1 MKTTILTAFLFST
14 LCALAQRPL
23 EYTNL
28 SKEDEVYPL
37 GKNTIARVT
46 VSSNP
51 DIHPYFKSFGVYLTP
66 AKIDTIED
74 KVFYHLHYI
83 VPQPGSRQT
92 LEIGATGF
100 TPLYLSLVLYTN
112 RWYRYNIYDPD
123 STIVDCYHQLT
134 REGEKLFRVGNYED
148 AKLKYE
154 ELSKTCSGLSNIEK
168 TNVDSKLKDIDSLI
182 IWKSMA
188 DNYVTSSDYSNAIAF
203 YKKIYNKNPD
213 DNLSQSKSLDAQKKL
228 SEICKIN
235 FDKAES
241 YFNDKDYENAKP
253 WYEKVRDL
261 SCPNRADA
269 EKKLLIIKKKEESK
283 KQCARVLTYEYEKD
297 VPIGISSGNYKD
309 HKASG
314 YFTLRLNSAV
324 FEALQ
329 TNNDSTSLSTKRP
342 ELNLSFGWTIPTV
355 KPVWIFFG
363 PGYTGVGKYEKPKEE
378 DVNKGNTQSL
388 KIYHAISPEAGLLG
402 KIIFTN
408 KKMGITLR
416 YTFQYRFALDKE
428 MQDYIGKTRHVFGIG
443 LCF

>member
-241 YFNDKDYENAKP
+241 YFNDKDYGNAKP
-253 WYEKVRDL
+253 WYEKVKDQ
-261 SCPNRADA
+261 SCPNKAGA
-269 EKKLLIIKKKEESK
+269 VEKLLTIDQILNHPCSHI
-283 KQCARVLTYEYEKD
+283 LTYEIAKD
-297 VPIGISSGNYKD
+297 APIGISTGSYKD
-309 HKASG
+309 HKVAG
-314 YFTLRLNSAV
+314 YFTLRLNPAV

-329 TNNDSTSLSTKRP
+329 TNNDSTSLSTKKP
-342 ELNLSFGWTIPTV
+342 ELNVSFGWTIPIV
-355 KPVWIFFG
+355 KPVWIFLG
-363 PGYTGVGKYEKPKEE
+363 PGYTGVGQYVVSSMEYS
-378 DVNKGNTQSL
+378 KGKKVL
-388 KIYHAISPEAGLLG
+388 KINNAISPEIGLAG
-402 KIIFTN
+402 KIKLTN
-408 KKMGITLR
+408 GFGFALR
-416 YTFQYRFALDKE
+416 YTFQYRFALDKAAS
-428 MQDYIGKTRHVFGIG
+428 DYIGKIRHVFGIG
-443 LCF
+443 FCF